1 MDTATGQKVSF
12 FHSLQAK
19 YALIYIAVI
28 AAVLVLLNTYPV
40 TASQDQVFQSK
51 QDALQSKAAVLST
64 SLGVTDTLTVEGV
77 HQAME
82 VLQDNAVARVLI
94 TDPAGLI
101 LYDSSSEETI
111 YHYALFSEIHG
122 ALSGNKVFRTEY
134 DDGAYFS
141 RAAAPITY
149 RNLTIGAVYLFEVD
163 RTQGVLLEGLRTNL
177 RSISIII
184 CILVLL
190 LSLVFARA
198 LNLRFDTLLDAIKI
212 VRKGQ
217 YSHRVN
223 LTGHDEL
230 TLLADEFNSLTGR
243 LQVTEEARRRFVSD
257 ASHELKTPLA
267 SIRLLTDSI
276 LQSPEIDPATTRE
289 FINDIGEEADRL
301 TRISEKLL
309 TLTRLDV
316 APSVDLAAVDVAGVV
331 EKVAHMLDLLS
342 SQKNLSL
349 TLELEP
355 DCCVL
360 ATEDDLYQVVY
371 NLMENAIKYNVP
383 NGSVCVRV
391 LRSQENVLLEVSDTG
406 IGIPADDLPKI
417 FDRFYRVDK
426 ARSRA
431 AGGTGLGLSI
441 VLDTVHQHG
450 GTITAQQR
458 EGGGSLFK
466 VLFPSAKEGMS

>member
-230 TLLADEFNSLTGR
+230 ALLADEFNSLTGR

-301 TRISEKLL
+301 TRISEK
-309 TLTRLDV
+309 TSD
-316 APSVDLAAVDVAGVV
+316 
-331 EKVAHMLDLLS
+331 
-342 SQKNLSL
+342 
-349 TLELEP
+349 P
-355 DCCVL
+355 DPFGRC
-360 ATEDDLYQVVY
+360 
-371 NLMENAIKYNVP
+371 P
-383 NGSVCVRV
+383 FR
-391 LRSQENVLLEVSDTG
+391 
-406 IGIPADDLPKI
+406 
-417 FDRFYRVDK
+417 
-426 ARSRA
+426 
-431 AGGTGLGLSI
+431 GLSGSGCSRR
-441 VLDTVHQHG
+441 G
-450 GTITAQQR
+450 GKSGPYA
-458 EGGGSLFK
+458 
-466 VLFPSAKEGMS
+466 